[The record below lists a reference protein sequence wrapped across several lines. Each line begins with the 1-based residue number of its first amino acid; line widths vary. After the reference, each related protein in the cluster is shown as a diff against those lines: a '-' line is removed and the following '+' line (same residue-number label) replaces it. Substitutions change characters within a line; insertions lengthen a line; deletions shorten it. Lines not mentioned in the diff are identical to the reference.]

1 MAGCGKTYLLSQ
13 LSDRGEQILDL
24 EGLAKEK
31 DLIFGGLHN
40 EDQPSQSYFESLI
53 AKQFSS
59 FDNNRIVWIETKN
72 IRIGKLCVPQE
83 LFKKM
88 CTSDCYIIN
97 LPMQERVNHIIR
109 RYKYF
114 TEDFEELQSRLTLLP
129 KYHPSRK
136 ISEWISLAEKG
147 QWQEFVEE
155 LLVNRSDPIY
165 TRSQTRHNHGEKTSV
180 VDLDDLSSESVHR
193 CLKNMIEESR
203 ASVSEAISNE

>member
-1 MAGCGKTYLLSQ
+1 MTGCGKTYLLSQ
-13 LSDRGEQILDL
+13 LSGRGEQILDL
-24 EGLAKEK
+24 EGLAKHK
-31 DLIFGGLHN
+31 GSLFGKLDN

-53 AKQFSS
+53 AKQFRN
-59 FDNNRIVWIETKN
+59 FDSNRIVWIESES
-72 IRIGKLCVPQE
+72 IRIGKLLVPQE

-88 CTSDCYIIN
+88 CMSDRYIIN

-109 RYKYF
+109 HYKYF
-114 TEDFEELQSRLTLLP
+114 TEDFEELKSRLTLLA

-155 LLVNRSDPIY
+155 LLVNHYDPTY

-193 CLKNMIEESR
+193 FLKNMIEESS
-203 ASVSEAISNE
+203 AVSI